1 MKCDFDK
8 LVAYLDK
15 KLDLDDQLA
24 VLEHLD
30 FCDACFD
37 AVYQL
42 SRDRDADLFVSEPE
56 TILAHWWSSRVS

>member
-8 LVAYLDK
+8 LVEYLDK
-15 KLDLDDQLA
+15 RLELDDQLA
-24 VLEHLD
+24 VLDHLD

-42 SRDRDADLFVSEPE
+42 SRDRDADLFVDRPE
-56 TILAHWWSSRVS
+56 EVLTRS

>member
-8 LVAYLDK
+8 LVEYLDK
-15 KLDLDDQLA
+15 RLVLDDQLA

-42 SRDRDADLFVSEPE
+42 SRDRDADLFVSVPE
-56 TILAHWWSSRVS
+56 AMLTR